1 MFKKSH
7 YHLPLYILFLF
18 LLSSNVHSQGNNWQI
33 AGPNGA
39 DIRSIWVSKS
49 DSMLIFIG
57 TLRSGLYK
65 SINSGH
71 DWENMEN
78 LFANNPERGRLVQ
91 DIKQVDDSLYLGTDA
106 GLFKSPDLGETW
118 ELIFSSVSG
127 FLTSV
132 VIDYRNPATIYI
144 SFYLGGAGAFS
155 NNGIFKSENYG
166 KTWRQVNDGLVSVN
180 VTNVVMSNHD
190 PNKLY
195 ATTTDGIYKTTDGG
209 ESGWI
214 KISNNLPQITF
225 TCIRI
230 DENDPNVIYAGSFN
244 GVFKSADDGIHWKN
258 ITGENFKS
266 RFILPNSICKIGN
279 KLLVGTQIGFYITDN
294 DGKSWQEKN
303 NGLENLCIHSVFAK
317 NESEFYLGTAE
328 GFYKSSEGG
337 DNWQRLCD
345 GLNGAGISSLA
356 IDNLGAVYIGFENAG
371 IYKSTNRGNSWVAM
385 NSDLGSCFVN
395 EIKISSKNTI
405 FMSAVMPFDSLL
417 LESPETVVKS
427 EDSGLTWVRADSGVR
442 DSWVT
447 ALALDPSDS
456 NILFAGTSDGIFKSV
471 DGGNYWFRSDSGLA
485 EWKFI
490 GSLAIDPQNS
500 QTIYAGTS
508 GGSAYRTHGI
518 YKSTNG
524 GSSWQ
529 LFSAGL
535 PTNQFYSIDDIVIN
549 PIKTSTVYACFGRFG
564 VYKTKNSG
572 EWWEPKNN
580 GIYNTVIYS
589 VVIDPSDTNI
599 VYAAGEK
606 IFLSTDAGDTWQE
619 IMDGV
624 PENFGFVQEIRVDP
638 NDPRYV
644 YAATYGSGVLRLFR
658 QNSGV
663 NEDVQIIPETF
674 ALKQN
679 YPNPFNPE
687 TRIEY
692 SVAMSEHILLQ
703 IFNQRGQL
711 IRTLVNEVQ
720 SPGSYMK
727 IWDGKDDL
735 GNNVA
740 SGIYL
745 YRLQAGKFSETKKMI
760 KLQ

>member
-1 MFKKSH
+1 MFKKSLFSFPS
-7 YHLPLYILFLF
+7 YLFLF
-18 LLSSNVHSQGNNWQI
+18 FLLIGNVYSQPDKWEI
-33 AGPNGA
+33 ASPNGV

-57 TLRSGLYK
+57 TMRSGIFK
-65 SINSGH
+65 SINLGQA
-71 DWENMEN
+71 WKNMEN
-78 LFANNPERGRLVQ
+78 LFANNQTRGRLVQ
-91 DIKQVDDSLYLGTDA
+91 DIKQVEDSLYLGTDA

-118 ELIFSSVSG
+118 ELIFPSVSG

-132 VIDYRNPATIYI
+132 VIDHRNPAVIYI

-155 NNGIFKSENYG
+155 NNGIFKSEDYG
-166 KTWRQVNDGLVSVN
+166 KTWRQINDGLVSVN
-180 VTNVVMSNHD
+180 VTNLVMSKHD

-195 ATTTDGIYKTTDGG
+195 ATTTDGIYKTTNGG

-244 GVFKSADDGIHWKN
+244 GVFESTDDGIHWKN
-258 ITGENFKS
+258 ITGANFKN
-266 RFILPNSICKIGN
+266 RFILPNSMQKIGD
-279 KLLVGTQIGFYITDN
+279 KLLVGTEIGLYVSDN
-294 DGKSWQEKN
+294 EGKSWQEKN

-317 NESEFYLGTAE
+317 NESEFYLGTTE
-328 GFYKSSEGG
+328 GFYRSSDGG
-337 DNWQRLCD
+337 DSWQRFCD
-345 GLNGAGISSLA
+345 GLNGAEISSLA
-356 IDNLGAVYIGFENAG
+356 IDNLGALYIAFENAG
-371 IYKSTNRGNSWVAM
+371 IYKSTNKGSFWEDM
-385 NSDLGSCFVN
+385 NFDQGCCFIN
-395 EIKISSKNTI
+395 DIKISRENAI
-405 FMSAVMPFDSLL
+405 FFSAVMPFDSLR
-417 LESPETVVKS
+417 LESPKIVVKS
-427 EDSGLTWVRADSGVR
+427 EDSGLTWVRADSGLR

-490 GSLAIDPQNS
+490 GSLAIDLQSP

-508 GGSAYRTHGI
+508 GGNAYRTHGI

-524 GSSWQ
+524 GRYWQ
-529 LFSAGL
+529 LSSAGL
-535 PTNQFYSIDDIVIN
+535 PINQFYSIEDIAIN
-549 PIKTSTVYACFGRFG
+549 PIKPSSVYVGIGRFG

-572 EWWEPKNN
+572 EWWEPKND
-580 GIYNTVIYS
+580 GIYNTAITS
-589 VVIDPSDTNI
+589 IAIDPSDTNI

-606 IFLSTDAGDTWQE
+606 IYLSTDAGNTWQE

-638 NDPRYV
+638 NDSRYV
-644 YAATYGSGVLRLFR
+644 YAATFSSGLLRLFR
-658 QNSGV
+658 QNSGID
-663 NEDVQIIPETF
+663 EEVQVMPNTF

-687 TRIEY
+687 TCIEY
-692 SVAMSEHILLQ
+692 SVAMSERILLQ

-727 IWDGKDDL
+727 IWDGKNESGEQRCQRHLFVSAAGGEIFGDEEDD
-735 GNNVA
+735 
-740 SGIYL
+740 
-745 YRLQAGKFSETKKMI
+745 
-760 KLQ
+760 

>member
-1 MFKKSH
+1 MFKKMQYS
-7 YHLPLYILFLF
+7 YPNYLFLF
-18 LLSSNVHSQGNNWQI
+18 FLLISNVYSQTNKWET
-33 AGPNGA
+33 ASANGT
-39 DIRSIWVSKS
+39 DIWSIWISTN
-49 DSMLIFIG
+49 DSIIFIG
-57 TLRSGLYK
+57 TMSSGIYK
-65 SINSGH
+65 SANSGNA
-71 DWENMEN
+71 WENMSN
-78 LFANNPERGRLVQ
+78 LLTNNRIRGRLVQ
-91 DIKQVDDSLYLGTDA
+91 DIKQVEDSLYIGTDA

-118 ELIFSSVSG
+118 QLIFPSISG

-132 VIDYRNPATIYI
+132 VIDHKNPATIYI

-155 NNGIFKSENYG
+155 NNGIFKSEDYG
-166 KTWRQVNDGLVSVN
+166 ETWKQINDGLVSLN
-180 VTNVVMSNHD
+180 VTGLVMSNHD

-214 KISNNLPQITF
+214 KISKNLPQITF

-244 GVFKSADDGIHWKN
+244 GVFKSDDDGIHWKN
-258 ITGENFKS
+258 ITGDNFKS
-266 RFILPNSICKIGN
+266 RFIFPNSICKSGN
-279 KLLVGTQIGFYITDN
+279 KLLVGTQIGFYMTDN

-303 NGLENLCIHSVFAK
+303 NGLENLCIHSLCAK
-317 NESEFYLGTAE
+317 NESVFYLGTAE
-328 GFYKSSEGG
+328 GFYKSSDGG
-337 DNWQRLCD
+337 STWQRSCD
-345 GLNGAGISSLA
+345 GINGAGISSLA
-356 IDNLGAVYIGFENAG
+356 IDNLGALYIGFENAG
-371 IYKSTNRGNSWVAM
+371 IYKSINRGDSWVAT
-385 NSDLGSCFVN
+385 NSDQEFGFVN
-395 EIKISSKNTI
+395 EIEISPRNTV

-417 LESPETVVKS
+417 LESPKIVVKS
-427 EDSGLTWVRADSGVR
+427 EDFGLTWVRADSGMR
-442 DSWVT
+442 DSWIT
-447 ALALDPSDS
+447 ALAIDPSDD
-456 NILFAGTSDGIFKSV
+456 NTLFAGTSDGIFKSI

-485 EWKFI
+485 EWKFM
-490 GSLAIDPQNS
+490 GSLAIAPQNPR
-500 QTIYAGTS
+500 TVYAGTR
-508 GGSAYRTHGI
+508 GGNANRTHGI

-524 GSSWQ
+524 GSFWQ
-529 LFSAGL
+529 LSSAGL
-535 PTNQFYSIDDIVIN
+535 PINQFYSIDDIAIN
-549 PIKTSTVYACFGRFG
+549 PIKPSSVYLSISSFG

-572 EWWEPKNN
+572 ERWEPKNS
-580 GIYNTVIYS
+580 GISNTAIYS
-589 VVIDPSDTNI
+589 VAIDPGDTNI

-606 IFLSTDAGDTWQE
+606 IYISTNAGNTWQE

-624 PENFGFVQEIRVDP
+624 PKNFGFVQQIRIDP
-638 NDPRYV
+638 NDSRYV
-644 YAATYGSGVLRLFR
+644 YAATLGSGVLRLFR
-658 QNSGV
+658 PNSNV
-663 NEDVQIIPETF
+663 KDDVHVIPNKF

-692 SVAMSEHILLQ
+692 SVAMSERILLQ

-727 IWDGKDDL
+727 IWDGKDEL

-740 SGIYL
+740 SGVYL